1 MQPLSRRSMLYGSAA
16 VMTAATLP
24 QVADAQRSPNG
35 AGATANAYPAP
46 PANGAVTQ
54 DTSWTA
60 YAGDA
65 RANRYSPLAQINA
78 TNFNNL
84 QVAWRFDAA
93 RFGPRIETNWESTPL
108 LIKGRLYV
116 TAGARKDVI
125 CLDAITGELIWMHRE
140 DEGDRGRASVR
151 ALSGRGCSYFTDGKI
166 ERIIYVT
173 QGYRMKSLDIATG
186 IPDPKFGK
194 AGVVDLKLEND
205 QKIDLIGGD
214 IALQA
219 TPLVCNNVIVVGAA
233 HSGAVPR
240 EAASTTGNVRGYDAR
255 TGKRLWIFHTIPHK
269 GEFGYDSWVVEGQG
283 QLTGHAGVWGDMCA
297 DAELNTVYFG
307 VELPVGDYLGMHR
320 KGPGLFGESLVALD
334 LKTGK
339 RKWHYQMVHHGLWDS
354 DVPCSA
360 MIVDLP
366 VNGRTVKAIAQ
377 PTKQSFLYV
386 LNRETGEPI
395 WPIPEVAVKPGD
407 VPDEWYS
414 PTQPIPSKP
423 PAYDRQNVGDDDLVD
438 FTPAIKA
445 RAMEIAN
452 HYARGEGVFQ
462 APVFGTY
469 EGKWGTLVLPGS
481 QGGTNWPGG
490 AFDPETKI
498 AYVYSKTQV
507 NVLAVRR
514 ADNSFGYTNGSPPAP
529 GQAGRGQVFG
539 EGEGP
544 GFGGGAP
551 VGAAAAGRGAG
562 GPPPGGPGGPGGA
575 PPGGGRGGGGR
586 GGAGTTDLTGPIMPG
601 QVAVAG
607 LPIVKPPYGRITALD
622 LKDGSMAWQV
632 AHGETPDNIKN
643 HPLLKG
649 LNIPRTGQTGIV
661 GPLVTKTLVICGD
674 PNNTTDAQGV
684 NSSWLRAY
692 DKATGKEVGQVRMTQ
707 GQTGTP
713 MTYAVGGWQYIV
725 LAIAPNGTGGSEMIA
740 YRLRAV

>member
-1 MQPLSRRSMLYGSAA
+1 MLYSSAA
-16 VMTAATLP
+16 ALTVAT
-24 QVADAQRSPNG
+24 VANVAAQRSPNG

-60 YAGDA
+60 FAGDA
-65 RANRYSPLAQINA
+65 KANRYSPLAQINA

-93 RFGPRIETNWESTPL
+93 RFGPRIETNWEGTPL

-116 TAGARKDVI
+116 TAGTRRDVI
-125 CLDAITGELIWMHRE
+125 CVDAITGELIWMHRE
-140 DEGDRGRASVR
+140 DEGERGRVAPR
-151 ALSGRGCSYFTDGKI
+151 ALSGHGVSYWTDGKL

-205 QKIDLIGGD
+205 QKLDLLNGD
-214 IALQA
+214 IGLHA
-219 TPLVCNNVIVVGAA
+219 TPLVCNNTIVVGAA
-233 HSGAVPR
+233 HNAGSRTPVAP
-240 EAASTTGNVRGYDAR
+240 TGNVRGYDAR

-283 QLTGHAGVWGDMCA
+283 MLTGHAGSWGEMCA
-297 DAELNTVYFG
+297 DPELNTVYFG

-320 KGPGLFGESLVALD
+320 KGPGLFGESLVAVD
-334 LKTGK
+334 ARTGK

-377 PTKQSFLYV
+377 PTKQCFLYV

-395 WPIPEVAVKPGD
+395 WPIPEVPVKPGD
-407 VPDEWYS
+407 APDEWYS

-423 PAYDRQNVGDDDLVD
+423 PAYDRQNVADEDLND
-438 FTPAIKA
+438 LTPAIRA
-445 RAMEIAN
+445 RALQVAN
-452 HYARGEGVFQ
+452 KYARGEGVYQ
-462 APVFGTY
+462 APIMATY
-469 EGKWGTLVLPGS
+469 EGKWGTLTLPGA
-481 QGGTNWPGG
+481 QGGTNWPGA

-507 NVLAVRR
+507 AARGVVKS
-514 ADNSFGYTNGSPPAP
+514 DVPFGYAIGNATAP
-529 GQAGRGQVFG
+529 GAPPAGRG
-539 EGEGP
+539 
-544 GFGGGAP
+544 GGRGAP
-551 VGAAAAGRGAG
+551 NPEDEGQDLGGRGAG
-562 GPPPGGPGGPGGA
+562 GGA
-575 PPGGGRGGGGR
+575 PAGRGAPAAADGPGGGRGAGGGGGR
-586 GGAGTTDLTGPIMPG
+586 GGAAGGAAPNIDASAPIQPG
-601 QVAVAG
+601 NISIGG
-607 LPIVKPPYGRITALD
+607 LPIVKPPYGRISALD
-622 LKDGSMAWQV
+622 LKDGTMAWQV

-643 HPLLKG
+643 NPLLKG
-649 LNIPRTGQTGIV
+649 VTVPRTGQAGNV
-661 GPLVTKTLVICGD
+661 GPLVTKTVVICGD
-674 PNNTTDAQGV
+674 PENTTDAQGV

-692 DKATGKEVGQVRMTQ
+692 DKATGKEVGAVRMTQ

-713 MTYAVGGWQYIV
+713 MTYAIGGWQYIV
-725 LAIAPNGTGGSEMIA
+725 LCIGQSATGGSEMIA
-740 YRLRAV
+740 YRLRTV

>member
-1 MQPLSRRSMLYGSAA
+1 MLYGSAA
-16 VMTAATLP
+16 AVTAATMGT
-24 QVADAQRSPNG
+24 VALAQRSPNG

-46 PANGAVTQ
+46 PARGAIAQ
-54 DTSWTA
+54 DTNWLS
-60 YAGDA
+60 YANGPSC
-65 RANRYSPLAQINA
+65 NRYSPLDQINA
-78 TNFNNL
+78 SNFNNL

-93 RFGPRIETNWESTPL
+93 KFGPRIETNWESTPL
-108 LIKGRLYV
+108 LVKGRLYV
-116 TAGARKDVI
+116 TAGARRDVI
-125 CLDAITGELIWMHRE
+125 CLDAITGEIIWMHRE
-140 DEGDRGRASVR
+140 DEGDRGRTAPR
-151 ALSGRGCSYFTDGKI
+151 ALSGRGCSYWTDGKI

-173 QGYRMKSLDIATG
+173 PGYRLKSLDINTG
-186 IPDPKFGK
+186 IPDTRFGK
-194 AGVVDLKLEND
+194 GGVVDLKLEND
-205 QKIDLIGGD
+205 QNLDLVNAGIG
-214 IALQA
+214 LQA
-219 TPLVCNNVIVVGAA
+219 TPLVCNDVIVVGAA
-233 HSGAVPR
+233 MSGSTPRVPGGPH
-240 EAASTTGNVRGYDAR
+240 GNIRGYDAR
-255 TGKRLWIFHTIPHK
+255 TGRRLWIFHTIPKK
-269 GEFGYDSWVVEGQG
+269 GEYGYDSWVVEGQG
-283 QLTGHAGVWGDMCA
+283 ELTGHAGVWGEMCA
-297 DAELNTVYFG
+297 DPELNLVYFG

-339 RKWHYQMVHHGLWDS
+339 RRWHYQMVHHGLWDS

-360 MIVDLP
+360 MIVDIP

-377 PTKQSFLYV
+377 PTKQAFLYV

-395 WPIPEVAVKPGD
+395 WPIPETPVEPGD

-445 RAMEIAN
+445 RALEIAN
-452 HYARGEGVFQ
+452 KYNRGKGVFQ
-462 APVFGTY
+462 APTLAVY
-469 EGKWGTLVLPGS
+469 EGKWGTLCLPGS

-507 NVLAVRR
+507 NVLGVVKA
-514 ADNSFGYTNGSPPAP
+514 NTPFGYATGSAQVPGEAPAFAP
-529 GQAGRGQVFG
+529 GEGGEGGGRG
-539 EGEGP
+539 
-544 GFGGGAP
+544 AP
-551 VGAAAAGRGAG
+551 AG
-562 GPPPGGPGGPGGA
+562 GPPPGGRGGPPGA
-575 PPGGGRGGGGR
+575 PPGGGRGG
-586 GGAGTTDLTGPIMPG
+586 AGNATDLTGPIRPG
-601 QVAVAG
+601 PVTVAG

-622 LKDGSMAWQV
+622 LKDGTMAWQV

-649 LNIPRTGQTGIV
+649 LNIPRTGQVGIV
-661 GPLVTKTLVICGD
+661 GPLVTKSLVICGD

-692 DKATGKEVGQVRMTQ
+692 DKATGKEVGAVRMTQ

-713 MTYAVGGWQYIV
+713 MTYAMGGWQYIV
-725 LAIAPNGTGGSEMIA
+725 LCIAPNGTGGSEMVA
-740 YRLRAV
+740 YRLRQV

>member
-1 MQPLSRRSMLYGSAA
+1 MLPLSRRSMLYGSAA
-16 VMTAATLP
+16 VMTAATLGK
-24 QVADAQRSPNG
+24 VALAQRSPNG

-46 PANGAVTQ
+46 PARGAVAQ

-60 YAGDA
+60 FAGDA
-65 RANRYSPLAQINA
+65 RANRYSPLEQINA
-78 TNFNNL
+78 SNFNNL

-93 RFGPRIETNWESTPL
+93 KFGPRIETNWESTPL
-108 LIKGRLYV
+108 LIKGKLYV
-116 TAGARKDVI
+116 TAGARRDVI
-125 CLDAITGELIWMHRE
+125 CLDAITGEILWMHRE
-140 DEGDRGRASVR
+140 DEGQRGRVAPR
-151 ALSGRGCSYFTDGKI
+151 ALSGRGCSYWTDGKV

-173 QGYRMKSLDIATG
+173 PGYRLKSLDIETG
-186 IPDPKFGK
+186 IPDSRFGK
-194 AGVVDLKLEND
+194 NGVVDLKLEND
-205 QKIDLIGGD
+205 QDIDPLNDDIG
-214 IALQA
+214 LQA

-233 HSGAVPR
+233 HT
-240 EAASTTGNVRGYDAR
+240 AANRITAPTGNVRGYDVR
-255 TGKRLWIFHTIPHK
+255 TGRRLWIFHTIPRK
-269 GEFGYDSWVVEGQG
+269 GEYGYDSWVVDGQG
-283 QLTGHAGVWGDMCA
+283 QQTGHAGVWGDMCA
-297 DAELNTVYFG
+297 DAELNMVYFG
-307 VELPVGDYLGMHR
+307 VELPVGDYLGMRR

-339 RKWHYQMVHHGLWDS
+339 RKWHYQMVHHGIWDS

-360 MIVDLP
+360 MVVDLP

-395 WPIPEVAVKPGD
+395 WPIPEVPVKPGD

-445 RAMEIAN
+445 RALEIAN
-452 HYARGEGVFQ
+452 KYARGEGVYQ
-462 APVFGTY
+462 APVMATY
-469 EGKWGTLVLPGS
+469 EGKWGTLTLPGA

-498 AYVYSKTQV
+498 AYIYSKTQPAARGV
-507 NVLAVRR
+507 VKTEGG
-514 ADNSFGYTNGSPPAP
+514 FGYNTGNATVPGAAP
-529 GQAGRGQVFG
+529 AGRGR
-539 EGEGP
+539 GP
-544 GFGGGAP
+544 GANLEDEEGGGARAA
-551 VGAAAAGRGAG
+551 GAA
-562 GPPPGGPGGPGGA
+562 
-575 PPGGGRGGGGR
+575 PGGGRGGPGGGGR
-586 GGAGTTDLTGPIMPG
+586 GGAGGVSLTGPILPG
-601 QVAVAG
+601 VATVAG

-632 AHGETPDNIKN
+632 AHGETPDEIKN

-649 LNIPRTGQTGIV
+649 LNIPRTGQAGNV
-661 GPLVTKTLVICGD
+661 GPLVTKSLVICGD
-674 PNNTTDAQGV
+674 PNNTTDANGV
-684 NSSWLRAY
+684 STSWLRAY
-692 DKATGKEVGQVRMTQ
+692 DKATGKEVGAVRMTQ

-725 LAIAPNGTGGSEMIA
+725 LCIAPNGTGGSEMIA
-740 YRLRAV
+740 YRLRTV